1 MNLAQFGTFDYDVS
15 GAEETTITSVSAEL
29 IQESILNQFK
39 DPSGYAKV
47 DFVQSFFQR
56 YKLTLKEIADDYDED
71 EISATKELH
80 RKFIGFMEKT
90 LMERLSI
97 GITDLD
103 NMGDEEQEQMVH
115 YLYRFFIINLNQ
127 NMYNFFLHYIE
138 KHKSALAEVL
148 PATKT
153 VSIRRLTEIV
163 EDPDMIK
170 ICAWI
175 SEVTKYITE
184 QEISVDDYFELCMA
198 KEYDLEREFTMQQYE
213 EFAVSGNFIERYLS
227 MIPEPIMVE
236 LESEMI
242 AYLTRKYRKPKEE
255 PPRPAEPEVA
265 DIVSE

>member
-15 GAEETTITSVSAEL
+15 GAEETTITSVSAEI
-29 IQESILNQFK
+29 IQESILSQFK

-71 EISATKELH
+71 EISVTKEIH

-97 GITDLD
+97 GITELD
-103 NMGDEEQEQMVH
+103 NMGEEEQEQMVH

-138 KHKSALAEVL
+138 KHKADIAATL
-148 PATKT
+148 PNVKT
-153 VSIRRLTEIV
+153 VSVRRLTDIM
-163 EDPDMIK
+163 DDSDMIR

-213 EFAVSGNFIERYLS
+213 DFAVSGNFIERYFA

-236 LESEMI
+236 LESEMT

-255 PPRPAEPEVA
+255 PQPAIEPEVV